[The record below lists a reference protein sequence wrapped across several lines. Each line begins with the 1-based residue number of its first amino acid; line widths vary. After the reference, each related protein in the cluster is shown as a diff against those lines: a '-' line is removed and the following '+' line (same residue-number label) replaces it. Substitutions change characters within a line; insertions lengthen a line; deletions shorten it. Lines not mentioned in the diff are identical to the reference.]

1 VDSAAWV
8 MVVLAAVLVLVALV
22 VFVLPLVRGDT
33 SPAPSSGAP
42 GAGVRGSGPPNPS
55 GSLARGF
62 GYLYVSPATHARR
75 GGVHERLAR
84 AFARVDAVDPHAAPR
99 RIGEALVEAGLVEP
113 AAGEGPVPPAQG
125 WRGRPAERP
134 RDVG

>member
-1 VDSAAWV
+1 MDSAGWV

-22 VFVLPLVRGDT
+22 VFVLPLVRGDGT
-33 SPAPSSGAP
+33 PAPGSGAP

-62 GYLYVSPATHARR
+62 GYLYVAPTAHRR

-113 AAGEGPVPPAQG
+113 VAGERPAPPAQE
-125 WRGRPAERP
+125 WRGRPADRP
-134 RDVG
+134 RDVR